1 MLLSQS
7 TSSGLIVPEGGL
19 VICTDLA
26 SATPFAYTCLY
37 NDGDCLPIVGV
48 VVFAAADVVVVVI
61 FVGVGG
67 IPHIFDSVELTN
79 LSFGLLGLHIAAFC
93 CDVNDDND
101 DDVLLL
107 NWPWATSKFPN
118 SVIDITNTILAAMI
132 VVIDIIPRDI
142 FCRLMVPIFFLFSPS
157 RGK

>member
-1 MLLSQS
+1 
-7 TSSGLIVPEGGL
+7 
-19 VICTDLA
+19 
-26 SATPFAYTCLY
+26 LY
-37 NDGDCLPIVGV
+37 NDDSNCFAIVGVFDSTVEAHDDEIFVRVPV
-48 VVFAAADVVVVVI
+48 VVFAADDPFIV
-61 FVGVGG
+61 FVGVVG

-93 CDVNDDND
+93 CGVNDNDD

-107 NWPWATSKFPN
+107 NWPWATPKFPN

-142 FCRLMVPIFFLFSPS
+142 FCRLMVPMFLLFSPS

>member
-26 SATPFAYTCLY
+26 SATPFAYPCLY

-48 VVFAAADVVVVVI
+48 VVVVVFAAGVVVVVVVI
-61 FVGVGG
+61 FVDVGG

-93 CDVNDDND
+93 CGVSDND

-107 NWPWATSKFPN
+107 NWPWAIPKFPN
-118 SVIDITNTILAAMI
+118 SVIVITDMILAAMI

-142 FCRLMVPIFFLFSPS
+142 FVD
-157 RGK
+157 